1 MRVLYISRGGNPH
14 DHRFLSAL
22 AETEHELFF
31 LPLEATAIEER
42 RHVPPN
48 IKTLE
53 GPNPS
58 DGSGN
63 SAKSLDAGS
72 LRQILDQ
79 IQPDV
84 VHAGPIQSGA
94 FLAAQCDW
102 HPLVSMSWGS
112 DLLVGAESGE
122 GKERAEYALMRSDV
136 LLCDCETVRQAAV
149 DLGMPDNR
157 IVVFPWGVDLEEFS
171 PGQEDSLRGALGW
184 QDALILLSTRA
195 WEPIYG
201 VDVIVKAFIQAS
213 RKEPSLR
220 LVMLSD
226 GSLRASLLAELEGEG
241 ALDLVHATGS
251 IEPAELAP
259 FYQTA
264 DLYVSASHSDGS
276 SISLLEAMA
285 CGIPALVS
293 DIPANQ
299 EWVVPEKTGWWFEDG
314 DADQLA
320 DQFVHTAM
328 VRDQLPEIGR
338 RAREVAEARADW
350 QVNFGRLLDAY
361 EMAAL
366 TPEYRE
372 QM

>member
-22 AETEHELFF
+22 AETEHEMYF
-31 LPLEATAIEER
+31 LPLESTAAEER
-42 RHVPPN
+42 PHVPPN
-48 IKTLE
+48 IRTLE
-53 GPNPS
+53 GSKPS
-58 DGSGN
+58 NGSGN

-112 DLLVGAESGE
+112 DLLVEAERGE
-122 GKERAEYALMRSDV
+122 GKDRAEYALRRSDV
-136 LLCDCETVRQAAV
+136 LICDCETVRQAAV
-149 DLGMPDNR
+149 DLAMPENR
-157 IVVFPWGVDLEEFS
+157 IVVFPWGVDLEKFN
-171 PGQEDSLRGALGW
+171 PGQEDGLRRELGW

-195 WEPIYG
+195 WESIYG

-241 ALDLVHATGS
+241 ALDLVHAPGS
-251 IEPAELAP
+251 IEPAQLTP

-285 CGIPALVS
+285 CGVPALVS

-299 EWVVPEKTGWWFEDG
+299 EWVVPERTGWWFEDG

-320 DQFVHTAM
+320 EQFVHTA
-328 VRDQLPEIGR
+328 VARDQLPEMGR

-350 QVNFGRLLDAY
+350 HVNFGKLIPAY
-361 EMAAL
+361 QMA
-366 TPEYRE
+366 TSRVGSKP
-372 QM
+372 